1 MTPQYRLDIL
11 RSLALPRGTSLH
23 FRYGEAILPD
33 GLRTLLDKNAIVGA
47 QVLLAYVDCSF
58 AARRPD
64 GSCPITPCRHASLV
78 SSKKIGTRYF
88 LELRLEE
95 FAPCSDLEGFQISVS
110 GNRPHWVGSEAGA
123 PEMPV
128 GHWCLESGV
137 GEQACSKS
145 AEVDA
150 WEGIVALL
158 KQAEAFRDEQLFF
171 TVEGMSARKSTGRIQ
186 PKDSEYRL
194 ESESDYELRVYHFH
208 PRGDR
213 IAMAKGTALISVE
226 VSEPYLEPVTSPAM
240 PIDSPYDLK
249 TFRFRTRSATKRQYG
264 SIVVRIVDR
273 STGKPVESQ
282 PELYIPVR
290 LAPSFLRPLF
300 LTLGLG
306 ALLAVQQLATISV
319 TKGSGGL
326 WTVIWVAALGLLT
339 AGFAVYGLKKPM

>member
-78 SSKKIGTRYF
+78 SSKTIRTRYF

-128 GHWCLESGV
+128 GHWYLESGV

-158 KQAEAFRDEQLFF
+158 KQADAFRDEQLFF
-171 TVEGMSARKSTGRIQ
+171 TGASRLTSYPFYWAALGEFEFRRGRHDVAR
-186 PKDSEYRL
+186 E
-194 ESESDYELRVYHFH
+194 HF
-208 PRGDR
+208 R
-213 IAMAKGTALISVE
+213 TALARARNPGERRFLEDRLAHAKVVHTDRYPGANPTE
-226 VSEPYLEPVTSPAM
+226 VSEKE
-240 PIDSPYDLK
+240 
-249 TFRFRTRSATKRQYG
+249 
-264 SIVVRIVDR
+264 
-273 STGKPVESQ
+273 
-282 PELYIPVR
+282 
-290 LAPSFLRPLF
+290 
-300 LTLGLG
+300 
-306 ALLAVQQLATISV
+306 
-319 TKGSGGL
+319 
-326 WTVIWVAALGLLT
+326 
-339 AGFAVYGLKKPM
+339 